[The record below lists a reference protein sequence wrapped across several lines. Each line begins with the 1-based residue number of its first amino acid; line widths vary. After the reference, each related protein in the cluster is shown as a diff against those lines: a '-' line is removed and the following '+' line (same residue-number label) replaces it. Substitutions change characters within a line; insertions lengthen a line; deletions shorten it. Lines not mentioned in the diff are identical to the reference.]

1 MYLMKVTDASV
12 AVVEHMGVIGG
23 RDEVRG
29 VGQGWP
35 EQALVSRRDLTFILN
50 VSAGRFWTVDS
61 QLYDLNM

>member
-12 AVVEHMGVIGG
+12 AVVEHMGVRGR

-50 VSAGRFWTVDS
+50 VSAGRF
-61 QLYDLNM
+61 